1 MRFVNHLVTVLSLVN
16 LSLLGFLLFRDWRFR
31 TWLYEW
37 ELYSGPNTL
46 SDQALSLQLG
56 LLQATVVGVG
66 LGLSGVG
73 VLGFRNIQEA
83 AVKAAENKVAVV
95 AKDELDTLIDLALEE
110 LDDRD
115 QSASDP
121 ESSQDLDT
129 PASIA
134 VRIRQSRNQS

>member
-1 MRFVNHLVTVLSLVN
+1 MRFVNHLVTILSLVN
-16 LSLLGFLLFRDWRFR
+16 LPLLGFLLFRDWRFR
-31 TWLYEW
+31 AWLYEW

-46 SDQALSLQLG
+46 SEQALSLQLG

-66 LGLSGVG
+66 LGLTGVG
-73 VLGFRNIQEA
+73 ILGFRNIQEA
-83 AVKAAENKVAVV
+83 AVKAAVNEVAVV

-115 QSASDP
+115 QSANDP